1 MLPIW
6 NVLLGLWVD
15 VLLGQTKVDDV
26 DGILFRGTSPA
37 DQEVLWF
44 HVAIDQVFTVN
55 ILYSGD
61 LYGVER
67 LRYHCASETPS
78 VCAVEVHVDGVCS
91 LEYSVTMRMTVEI
104 CWCMSVCVRV
114 SPTGVQL

>member
-67 LRYHCASETPS
+67 LRYHSASETPS
-78 VCAVEVHVDGVCS
+78 VCPVEVHVDGVCS